1 MFSKEQAKKHLISL
15 GIAEPT
21 EEQIASF
28 LNTVNQEIKKTEE
41 KTAANKEEIERL
53 KAIEIEY
60 ETEKAKN
67 MSAEERAK
75 KLEAAMQK
83 QTATAREKEVEF
95 AKKIS
100 RLTVENILK
109 EKGLNEEDYSGFI
122 DGLISEDEEES
133 KSRAMNLANVLSAK
147 LETQKQTMNADF
159 EKWKLENTP
168 NPNGVSGGGKS
179 KANELAE
186 KLAKEKAVAI
196 DTKILDYYT
205 GGKK

>member
-1 MFSKEQAKKHLISL
+1 MFSKEHAKKHLISL

>member
-21 EEQIASF
+21 EEKIASF

-186 KLAKEKAVAI
+186 KLAKEKAVAT